1 MENSNKT
8 IKTLLITF
16 LVLSV
21 TFFAVFAVGTC
32 LFVNGTVPN
41 FGQDFGQ
48 SLAYFLSLIKGAYI
62 FPFNQSLAGDFALI
76 NGDVATTTTFSALVY
91 VTLVLTVIGLVLGI
105 IFVCLKKAKR
115 YIGYSVMLIASLFV
129 AHVLLTFPYITFVQ
143 AFAQLNQGAAIAF
156 LLMGFIGGILCFVCT
171 WVTYALGLVNAKKLA
186 EPKSSVISSPVLAEE
201 ALQVEAVEE
210 KEELPVFE
218 TTSDDKVSE
227 ASVEPEPE
235 PEENIKEE
243 APAINMETI
252 SAMIKE
258 AVRDIVRDELAR
270 NQVNQNQQPQATPVV
285 TGATFGGPLIVQYFN
300 GGINS
305 APTPVVAPEPV
316 KKEEPKPVEPK
327 KVQEEVKQE
336 VVPTPE
342 PEPVVEEVKE
352 EVEVEQVAEPIL
364 EEAPVVEEVSAPEP
378 VVEEA
383 VEAPVV
389 APVVNEN
396 EEKKVYERLTFA
408 ERLLQSEDDV
418 KDNYN
423 ELKNEILAYG
433 VKSRISAVG
442 DTFRLHKKMYVRIT
456 VAGKGLKL
464 YFALDPKDYEN
475 STIPVSDASKKAMYE
490 EIPLCFKVKSGLS
503 MRRCKDLI
511 AAAMAVDNLEKGEV
525 GKVNWV
531 KEIKAELAEQEKQ
544 SLGE

>member
-21 TFFAVFAVGTC
+21 AFFAVFAVGTC
-32 LFVNGTVPN
+32 LFVNGIAPGL
-41 FGQDFGQ
+41 FGQALV
-48 SLAYFLSLIKGAYI
+48 SHLTLIKQAYI
-62 FPFNQSLAGDFALI
+62 FPFNQSLAADFALV
-76 NGDVATTTTFSALVY
+76 NGDVATATTLSALVY

-129 AHVLLTFPYITFVQ
+129 AHVLLTFPYIPYVKVFTSE
-143 AFAQLNQGAAIAF
+143 GAAVAF

-316 KKEEPKPVEPK
+316 KKEEPKPVEPQ
-327 KVQEEVKQE
+327 KVEEVKQE
-336 VVPTPE
+336 EVPA
-342 PEPVVEEVKE
+342 PEPVVEEIKE

-364 EEAPVVEEVSAPEP
+364 EEAPVEEEVSTPEP
-378 VVEEA
+378 VIEEV

-389 APVVNEN
+389 APVANES

-531 KEIKAELAEQEKQ
+531 KEIKAELAEQEKKEKISQ
-544 SLGE
+544 EE